1 MRQPVHLISVVLFIL
16 IATFGGVMTSFETV
30 TKAVT
35 GFNDVKL
42 VAEGAYGKVYRAQ
55 DGDSEVAVKA
65 ICLHGHSNTL
75 LKGDITEIM
84 VHRCLQGGPNIVDF
98 IHAFSDDNY
107 IWIVMKMYPCSL
119 SQRLN
124 SPLENETARRL
135 AEGIL
140 QGVAYMHA
148 KGLVHCDLKP
158 DNILIDTDGTAKIAD
173 FGLTMPVEMAEAG
186 DHIVTRFYRAPELVC
201 LLPWGRPV
209 DLWSV
214 GCILFEILAQTGTGV
229 KQPNYLFTSQGS
241 VLSDFEGGF
250 DKTDLHSILQVVGTL
265 QAPYVSLNSY
275 AATPVQREFYTAWRE
290 LPPHVGVL
298 EERYPPRNSIP
309 AEAKD
314 LVARLLDIHPERRW
328 TAAQALHAPYFQETD
343 HVISEEVPGMSNEEA
358 ERFARVKY
366 MQAEEPYRS
375 FLAKRYKFDHEQRLQ
390 TQLKKVLND
399 LTTV

>member
-1 MRQPVHLISVVLFIL
+1 
-16 IATFGGVMTSFETV
+16 MTSFETI

-35 GFNDVKL
+35 GFDDIKI
-42 VAEGAYGKVYRAQ
+42 VAKGAYGKVYRAR

-65 ICLHGHSNTL
+65 IYYKNHSNTL
-75 LKGDITEIM
+75 LKCDITEIM
-84 VHRCLQGGPNIVDF
+84 VHRFLQGGPNIVDF
-98 IHAFSDDNY
+98 IHAFSDNDY
-107 IWIVMKMYPCSL
+107 IWLVMKMYPCSL
-119 SQRLN
+119 RQRLN
-124 SPLENETARRL
+124 SPLEDETARRL
-135 AEGIL
+135 AAGIL

-158 DNILIDTDGTAKIAD
+158 DNILLDTDGTAKIAD

-201 LLPWGRPV
+201 LLRWGRPV

-229 KQPNYLFTSQGS
+229 KQPNFLFTSQGS

-250 DKTDLHSILQVVGTL
+250 DKTDLHSILQVLGTL
-265 QAPYVSLNSY
+265 QPPYASLNSY
-275 AATPVQREFYTAWRE
+275 AATPFQREFYTAWRE

-298 EERYPPRNSIP
+298 EERYPPHNSIP

-314 LVARLLDIHPERRW
+314 LVARLLDIQPERRW
-328 TAAQALHAPYFQETD
+328 TAAQALHAPYFQDTE
-343 HVISEEVPGMSNEEA
+343 HVIEEVPGMSNEEA
-358 ERFARVKY
+358 ERFARVIY
-366 MQAEEPYRS
+366 MQAEDSCRS
-375 FLAKRYKFDHEQRLQ
+375 FLAKRYKFDREQRLQ